1 MCEMSLDVWIQDGL
15 RTGVAQWRPVLV
27 QKVHQ
32 LLGDGL
38 GGEDEVPPPVL
49 VHGVVLRPGH
59 ELGDLSS
66 RKLRLTHVTKV
77 SSKMN
82 SFACNNDS

>member
-49 VHGVVLRPGH
+49 VHGVVL
-59 ELGDLSS
+59 
-66 RKLRLTHVTKV
+66 
-77 SSKMN
+77 
-82 SFACNNDS
+82 